1 MRNLFPMSAL
11 LTMTMIFI
19 HGCDPQDT
27 VASTPDKVLNKTFIA
42 YNDALEV
49 MNDTNRSPRSLED
62 GEIRYTSASKW
73 TSGFFPGILWMLYE
87 FTGEDALKQE
97 ADHYTMNLEKEKLN
111 GRTHDMGFKMYCSF
125 GNGYR
130 LTGEPIYREI
140 LLQSAKTLTSRF
152 NPLVGCIRS
161 WDHNS
166 DKWDYPVIIDNMMN
180 LELLFWAFRET
191 KDSTYY
197 NIAVTHANTTMKDHF
212 RDNYS
217 SFHVVSYDT
226 LSGLAVKKNTH
237 QGYADSSSWAR
248 GQAWGL
254 YGYVMTYRETGDQRY
269 LDLAENIAKY
279 ILYHPAIPEDMI
291 PYWDYD
297 APGMPDAPR
306 DASAAAITASALYE
320 LAGYSENMEETCIAA
335 ADQIIVSLSKAPYM
349 LNNDTPVPFILD
361 HSTGNYNNNSEV
373 DVPIIYAEYYFIEAL
388 LRRKAIS
395 NKNDVLRIS

>member
-1 MRNLFPMSAL
+1 MSAL